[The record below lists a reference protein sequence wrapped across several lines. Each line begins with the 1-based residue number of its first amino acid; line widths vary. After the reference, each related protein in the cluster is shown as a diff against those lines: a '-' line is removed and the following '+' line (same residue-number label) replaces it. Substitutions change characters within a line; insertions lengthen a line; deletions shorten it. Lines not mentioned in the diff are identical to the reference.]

1 MTQDKRLRFLASVAV
16 SNVDKKSRDGELAV
30 WLCNYVD
37 VYYNEAITDS
47 LQFMNATATR
57 DQHARFGLRTGDIVI
72 TKDSETPDD
81 IAVPAQVVQDLEDV
95 VCGYHLAIVRPMPT
109 LVDSRYLFWTFV
121 SRTSRQYFS
130 AAAQGITRFGLRRD
144 AILDLP
150 VPMRSL
156 AEQREIAAF
165 LDEQTAR
172 IDRLSPLDRRSSA
185 EQGKGELGRLAGL
198 LRERRDAIVTAAIS
212 GELAKFGV
220 PA

>member
-1 MTQDKRLRFLASVAV
+1 MTENVRLRFLASVDV
-16 SNVDKKSRDGELAV
+16 SNVDKKSRDGEVAV

-47 LQFMNATATR
+47 LDFMNATATR
-57 DQHARFGLRTGDIVI
+57 DQVARFGLRAGDILI

-81 IAVPAQVVQDLEDV
+81 IAVPAQVVEGLDDV
-95 VCGYHLAIVRPMPT
+95 VCGYHLAVVRPVPA
-109 LVDSRYLFWTFV
+109 LVDNRYLFWVFV

-156 AEQREIAAF
+156 TEQREIAAF

-172 IDRLSPLDRRSSA
+172 IDRLSPLDRRPSA
-185 EQGKGELGRLAGL
+185 QHGKGELGRLAGL
-198 LRERRDAIVTAAIS
+198 LKERRDAIVTAAIT
-212 GELAKFGV
+212 GELTTLGV